1 MCSCDE
7 EQQGGR
13 EYLLTARISC
23 EGMNRLQPSTS
34 HGWWKMLG
42 LLAILLLM
50 LCHTA
55 DAASAALKQ
64 PLPPVDP
71 ECKLYARM
79 AGLVVPYGYPLEEHF
94 VETVS

>member
-1 MCSCDE
+1 
-7 EQQGGR
+7 
-13 EYLLTARISC
+13 
-23 EGMNRLQPSTS
+23 
-34 HGWWKMLG
+34 MLG
-42 LLAILLLM
+42 LLAMLLLM

-55 DAASAALKQ
+55 DASSAALKQ
-64 PLPPVDP
+64 LLPPVDTADASSAAQKQLLAPVDP